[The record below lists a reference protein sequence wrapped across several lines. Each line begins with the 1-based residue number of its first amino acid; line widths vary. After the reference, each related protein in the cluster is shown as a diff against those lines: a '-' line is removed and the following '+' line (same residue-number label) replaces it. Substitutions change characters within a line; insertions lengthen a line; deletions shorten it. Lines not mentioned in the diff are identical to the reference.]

1 MKLSHITRLQKGRTQ
16 MKRIIS
22 LFLAVSSFLT
32 LLCSTAG
39 AESSTGFADVPQ
51 TAWYYSYVMQMQ
63 KNGYMNG
70 VSADQFDPDGHLTRA
85 MVTTV
90 LYRMEGSPSVS
101 APSRF
106 IDVPQ
111 GTWYSDAIAWA
122 ENSGVVNGMDDMH
135 FAPEREITREQLV
148 TMIYRYAMQKGLPQG
163 EASLEKF
170 DDAANVSDYAK
181 HAFAW
186 ACNAG
191 IICGSKATK
200 NLYENYYQI
209 YQTDIWKENKITYSN
224 DTQFYALI
232 DFDGDGICELVSTQA
247 DWGGFEYYGFYLNAI
262 QSNTAESYGC
272 IANMRGPL
280 LYSNGRGEV
289 YCASGNYGGYS
300 LVRIYGV
307 EGDRPGEKAL
317 RRETIMDFIP
327 NWDESDA
334 SDKLM
339 KFDQEMHQ
347 YLDDRNCVQVKY
359 YPLDTLLASNYYPVT
374 VDVLEPSGLATRAQL
389 AKIISVY
396 LGLTD

>member
-90 LYRMEGSPSVS
+90 LYRIPSVS

-191 IICGSKATK
+191 IICGSKTK
-200 NLYENYYQI
+200 RNLYENYK
-209 YQTDIWKENKITYSN
+209 KEYAVEYWGW
-224 DTQFYALI
+224 DTSKPYTKPLKYGFV
-232 DFDGDGICELVSTQA
+232 DFDGDGVKELLTTEDGFLHRGSYINTSNNSVES
-247 DWGGFEYYGFYLNAI
+247 WGYISGTKGYAYYD
-262 QSNTAESYGC
+262 
-272 IANMRGPL
+272 
-280 LYSNGRGEV
+280 NGRGDV
-289 YCASGNYGGYS
+289 FSISGNTGGYV
-300 LVRIYGV
+300 LCRIRALPDIEQGKKKLDSEIIMSIGTDWSKQDPDLPARV
-307 EGDRPGEKAL
+307 EKFWNDV
-317 RRETIMDFIP
+317 
-327 NWDESDA
+327 DA
-334 SDKLM
+334 
-339 KFDQEMHQ
+339 
-347 YLDDRNCVQVKY
+347 Y
-359 YPLDTLLASNYYPVT
+359 LASFDCEMVQYYSLNTLVANNYYPIT